1 MSVTVTRGS
10 GEVVVAVRDT
20 GRGIPADQLPH
31 LFEMF
36 SKGHGE
42 PTHAGLGLAIA
53 KDLVELHGGSI
64 RAASR
69 GPGRGSKF
77 VVRLPETAH
86 RSPDDE
92 NVA

>member
-1 MSVTVTRGS
+1 MRRAYQEVVSNLLVNAVSYTGDGGLVSVTVTCGS

-20 GRGIPADQLPH
+20 
-31 LFEMF
+31 
-36 SKGHGE
+36 
-42 PTHAGLGLAIA
+42 
-53 KDLVELHGGSI
+53 
-64 RAASR
+64 
-69 GPGRGSKF
+69 GRGSKF